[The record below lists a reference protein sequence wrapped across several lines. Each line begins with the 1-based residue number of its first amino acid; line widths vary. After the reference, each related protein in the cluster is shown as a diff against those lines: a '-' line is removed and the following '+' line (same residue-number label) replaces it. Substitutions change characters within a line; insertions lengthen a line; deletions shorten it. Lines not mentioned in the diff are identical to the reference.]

1 MRRHS
6 SRPPTPSTSESTA
19 IVFGANPVLEALAAA
34 PESIRAVVIDARSE
48 AGARAAER
56 ARALG
61 IAVET
66 ADRNALDRLTGGGH
80 HQGVAA
86 RTRPFAYAAFEDV
99 LTRAAPLL
107 VALDGVTDPQNLG
120 SILRSAEVLGAGGV
134 ILPRDRAA
142 AVTPAV
148 IRAAS
153 GASAHLPVA
162 QVVNLV
168 RALEDAKRQGY
179 WIVGLDVEGTSRF
192 QQLPALERA
201 LLVVGGEGHGIRP
214 LVRRGCDF
222 SVAIPM
228 RGRVAS
234 LNAAVA
240 TAIGLYA
247 LRERLQADGSQGSD
261 Y

>member
-6 SRPPTPSTSESTA
+6 SRPPTRSTPESTG
-19 IVFGANPVLEALAAA
+19 IVFGANPVLETLAAA
-34 PESIRAVVIDARSE
+34 PESIQVVVIDPRSE
-48 AGARAAER
+48 AGTRVGER
-56 ARALG
+56 ARELG
-61 IAVET
+61 VAVESVE
-66 ADRNALDRLTGGGH
+66 RSALERLTGGGH

-86 RTRPFAYAAFEDV
+86 RTRPFVYTAFEDV
-99 LTRAAPLL
+99 LARAAPLL

-134 ILPRDRAA
+134 VLPRDRAA
-142 AVTPAV
+142 AVTPAA

-168 RALEDAKRQGY
+168 RALEEAKLQGY
-179 WIVGLDVEGTSRF
+179 WIVGLDVGGVSRF

-201 LLVVGGEGHGIRP
+201 LLVVGGEAQGIRP

-222 SVAIPM
+222 LVGIPVQ
-228 RGRVAS
+228 GRVAS

-240 TAIGLYA
+240 TAIGLYV
-247 LRERLQADGSQGSD
+247 LGERLRADRPQGSD